1 MKKTASNPNGYA
13 PDQQAS
19 REEELLEEV
28 LQAVKPSI
36 EKELSSAQ
44 LDTNNDGLLMP

>member
-1 MKKTASNPNGYA
+1 MKKTASNPDGYT

-28 LQAVKPSI
+28 LQAVKTFHREGI
-36 EKELSSAQ
+36 ERRTVGYQ
-44 LDTNNDGLLMP
+44 